1 MSRLTDA
8 IDATAGVPVRGL
20 LRTLCEA
27 HSFDLGRNCTYEEL
41 VSELVKR
48 ISLTRETEQS
58 NPKSA
63 H

>member
-8 IDATAGVPVRGL
+8 IEASAGVPVRGL

-41 VSELVKR
+41 VLELVRR
-48 ISLTRETEQS
+48 ISLTRETEDS
-58 NPKSA
+58 KPNAA